1 VDVHVQMAELRAQA
15 YAALRQARVEVH
27 QAREAAAQSAAAAAA
42 AEKRADRARGEWQ
55 V

>member
-1 VDVHVQMAELRAQA
+1 MAELRAQA
-15 YAALRQARVEVH
+15 NAALRQAKVEVQ

-42 AEKRADRARGEWQ
+42 AEKRADCARGEWQ